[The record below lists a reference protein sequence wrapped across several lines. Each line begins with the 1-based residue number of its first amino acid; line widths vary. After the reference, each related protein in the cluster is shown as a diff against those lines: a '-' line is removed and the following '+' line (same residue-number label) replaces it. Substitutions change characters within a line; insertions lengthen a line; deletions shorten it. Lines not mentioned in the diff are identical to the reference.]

1 MREPAKKGE
10 TQTFT
15 VRFAQWYEY
24 EVEATSPDEAVNQA
38 YKEFDRDVRTPI
50 ANIIIDETEVE
61 DEHGDVVLSY

>member
-1 MREPAKKGE
+1 MREPVTEGE

-24 EVEATSPDEAVNQA
+24 EVEAASPDEAVNQA

-50 ANIIIDETEVE
+50 ANTIIDETEVE
-61 DEHGDVVLSY
+61 DEHGEIVLAY